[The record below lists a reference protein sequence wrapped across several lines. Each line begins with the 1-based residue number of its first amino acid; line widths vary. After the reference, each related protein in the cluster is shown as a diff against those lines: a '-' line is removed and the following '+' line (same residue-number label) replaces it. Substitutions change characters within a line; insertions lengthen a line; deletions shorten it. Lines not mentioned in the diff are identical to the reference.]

1 MRARV
6 PLFLFL
12 VLFLVVGW
20 AHAQDAFYRVP
31 DAWVQRFDT
40 TIQIQHNGRALSYI
54 AGVGWQPARFSS
66 NAKFVGQDVYIDAML
81 LDYLGATAPRLS
93 AVRVRDEGGSVRVVL
108 DIGDPQ
114 GLGVLGE
121 FERSGRIDD
130 DTTLQVNLPAL
141 MLPLEVP
148 TEVAGLEL
156 ELVNSGGK
164 TQLSLGGDEVSYR
177 IFSLQAPTRLVI
189 DVTRQQFAEVRDT
202 TRPLQS
208 GITYRRFEAPTAAGT
223 SGVHLLEIAPGA
235 GEFRVVGESAV
246 PRTLS
251 ELASGGLAAINA
263 SYFNTQ
269 TFSTIGLLKV
279 DYAELS
285 PPSRGRA
292 SVGFGAG
299 QPVIGRVQ
307 TTATVQV
314 AGRTYGQVAY
324 NQSGRLSVYT
334 RSGRWAGQTNQG
346 AIVVANGRVTENK
359 VGPRQVPPGGFV
371 LAYDPTIREL
381 ALIDAGA
388 RAAVDVDIT
397 PNAFERV
404 RYAVEAGPLLVA
416 EGRPALEPWR
426 ESFSTGTR
434 ILDGRT
440 QQAAIGVKPDGT
452 VLMLVADAMIASE
465 LVPLFISLGA
475 EYAMRLDSGS
485 SAALYANGR
494 VLNRNF
500 QRQIVSAIVLVP
512 N

>member
-1 MRARV
+1 MIVRALIFFV
-6 PLFLFL
+6 L
-12 VLFLVVGW
+12 VAGW
-20 AHAQDAFYRVP
+20 ANAQVAFYRVP
-31 DAWVQRFDT
+31 DAWIQRFDT
-40 TIQIQHNGRALSYI
+40 TVQVQHQGRALSYV
-54 AGVGWQPARFSS
+54 AGVGWQPSRFSS
-66 NAKFVGQDVYIDAML
+66 NAKFVGQDVYVDDTL

-93 AVRVRDEGGSVRVVL
+93 ALRVRDEGASVRIVL

-114 GLGVLGE
+114 GLGVFGA
-121 FERSGRIDD
+121 FERSGEIDD
-130 DTTLQVNLPAL
+130 DTTLQVNLPEL

-156 ELVNSGGK
+156 SLINDAGK
-164 TQLSLGGDEVSYR
+164 TLLSLGGDEVSYR
-177 IFSLQAPTRLVI
+177 IFSLQDPARLVI
-189 DVTRQQFAEVRDT
+189 DLSRAQLAGGPDVRDA
-202 TRPLQS
+202 TRPLGS
-208 GITYRRFEAPTAAGT
+208 GVVYRRFQASTAAGT

-263 SYFNTQ
+263 SYFDTQ

-279 DYAELS
+279 DYTELS

-314 AGRTYGQVAY
+314 EGRSYAQVAY
-324 NQSGRLSVYT
+324 NQPGSLALYT
-334 RSGRWAGQTNQG
+334 TPGRWVGQTNQG
-346 AIVVANGRVTENK
+346 AIVVANDRVLENR
-359 VGPRQVPPGGFV
+359 VGPRRVPPGGFV
-371 LAYDPTIREL
+371 LAYDPTMREL
-381 ALIDAGA
+381 ALIDPGA
-388 RAAVDVDIT
+388 RASARVDIS

-416 EGRPALEPWR
+416 EGRPALEPGR
-426 ESFSTGTR
+426 ESFATGTR

-440 QQAAIGVKPDGT
+440 QQSAIGVRADGT

-494 VLNRNF
+494 VLNRNV